1 MPNITITL
9 TEKEAGIV
17 TTALRRHENSVED
30 KDDSSM
36 IAAWSARRVFWM
48 ISDKV
53 VEAEKNADHD
63 RIQASAGR
71 KARRIT
77 KGLNE
82 KGEYTER
89 LGLGDFRY
97 WSASRPLDPFT
108 KIVVTEWRRI
118 PRGATERQYQGLKNA
133 LQCEIFDKVEG

>member
-1 MPNITITL
+1 MPHITITL
-9 TEKEAGIV
+9 TEEEASSAIH
-17 TTALRRHENSVED
+17 ALRGYTLDAGDDGEED
-30 KDDSSM
+30 EPRI
-36 IAAWSARRVFWM
+36 IAANTARNKIV
-48 ISDKV
+48 D
-53 VEAEKNADHD
+53 AEKNADHD

-118 PRGATERQYQGLKNA
+118 PRGAIERQYQGLKNA